1 MSVNK
6 IRLRNLDD
14 EVLKYFRKVTDRIGY
29 DQLNSDVVTQIK
41 NSGGSSSGT
50 VYNDSELRNR
60 LINVE
65 NTMLSKTAAAS
76 IYAAKKDYDTTAV
89 VNTKIDQAKANINS
103 SITNLDNKYIKKE
116 NGSVVESYLSQELIN
131 KINAHTQ
138 SSSSNTDDSVAI
150 GELKIQT
157 NRNAS
162 EITSIKNT
170 LDTRVF
176 MKDDPISIDNLDED
190 LQVMI
195 NNARSVNT
203 LIGIDDLDAV
213 VRRKLDDKTTA
224 VTQNIIDTMARNG
237 DDGQTLIINKVSGQA
252 DTYSVTPKHIVLRDI
267 FVFKMDKTYL
277 DNTIVIKSTDKDDP
291 DEDRTFDSAKTY
303 AQNNGYTYIA
313 DVNRNVL
320 LTRNTS
326 NNTWTEEKP
335 SAEKIYEKLI
345 GCFVFSYPDGAF
357 YYCRKKSGN
366 EFKYNTIEIFNPED
380 YVRQLDID
388 QTIEYF
394 DELETRVEALE
405 KSLKTIQSQVL
416 DNLKEVLSR
425 KLDLESLI
433 DMESTSQP
441 SNAKTGSFWIDPG
454 NTAYIKTDSGWEK
467 VEQA

>member
-76 IYAAKKDYDTTAV
+76 TYAAKKDYDTTAV

-103 SITNLDNKYIKKE
+103 SITNLDSKYIKKE

-170 LDTRVF
+170 LDTRGF
-176 MKDDPISIDNLDED
+176 MKDGPISIDNLDDD

-195 NNARSVNT
+195 NNARSVND
-203 LIGIDDLDAV
+203 LIGIDDLDSV

-224 VTQNIIDTMARNG
+224 GTQNIIDAMARNG

-277 DNTIVIKSTDKDDP
+277 DNTIVIKSTDKDDS

-357 YYCRKKSGN
+357 YYCRKKGGN
-366 EFKYNTIEIFNPED
+366 EFKNNMIEIFNPED

-405 KSLKTIQSQVL
+405 KSLKTIQSQVQ

>member
-76 IYAAKKDYDTTAV
+76 TYAAKKDYDTTAV

-138 SSSSNTDDSVAI
+138 SSGSNTDDSVAI

-162 EITSIKNT
+162 EITNIKNT
-170 LDTRVF
+170 LDAKVF
-176 MKDDPISIDNLDED
+176 MKDNPISIDNLDEN

-195 NNARSVNT
+195 NNARPGHA
-203 LIGIDDLDAV
+203 LIGINDLDSV

-224 VTQNIIDTMARNG
+224 AVQNIIDAMARNG
-237 DDGQTLIINKVSGQA
+237 DDGQTFIVNKVSGQA

-277 DNTIVIKSTDKDDP
+277 DNKIVIKSTDKDNP

-357 YYCRKKSGN
+357 YYCRKKGGN
-366 EFKYNTIEIFNPED
+366 EFKNNTIEIFNPED
-380 YVRQLDID
+380 YVRQIDID

-394 DELETRVEALE
+394 EELETRVEALE
-405 KSLKTIQSQVL
+405 KSLKTIQSQVQ
-416 DNLKEVLSR
+416 DNLKETLSR

-441 SNAKTGSFWIDPG
+441 SNAKTGSFWVDSG
-454 NTAYIKTDSGWEK
+454 NTAYIKTDNGWEK

>member
-41 NSGGSSSGT
+41 NSGGPSSGT

-76 IYAAKKDYDTTAV
+76 TYAAKTDYDTTAV

-103 SITNLDNKYIKKE
+103 SIANLDNKYVKKE
-116 NGSVVESYLSQELIN
+116 NGSIVESYLSQELIN

-138 SSSSNTDDSVAI
+138 PSSSNTDDSVAI

-162 EITSIKNT
+162 EITSIKST

-190 LQVMI
+190 LQIMI
-195 NNARSVNT
+195 NNGRPISA
-203 LIGIDDLDAV
+203 LIGIDDLDPV

-224 VTQNIIDTMARNG
+224 VTQNIIDAMARNG
-237 DDGQTLIINKVSGQA
+237 DDGQTFIINKVPGQA

-267 FVFKMDKTYL
+267 FVFKMDKIYL
-277 DNTIVIKSTDKDDP
+277 DNEIVIKSTDKDDP

-326 NNTWTEEKP
+326 NNTWTEENP

-357 YYCRKKSGN
+357 YYCRKKGGN
-366 EFKYNTIEIFNPED
+366 EFKNNMIEIFNPED
-380 YVRQLDID
+380 YVRQRDID

-405 KSLKTIQSQVL
+405 KGLKTIQSQVQ

>member
-50 VYNDSELRNR
+50 AYNDSELRNR

-65 NTMLSKTAAAS
+65 NTMLSKTVAAS
-76 IYAAKKDYDTTAV
+76 TYAAKKDYDTTAV
-89 VNTKIDQAKANINS
+89 VNTKIDQAKTSINS
-103 SITNLDNKYIKKE
+103 SIANLDNKYIKKE

-138 SSSSNTDDSVAI
+138 SSGSNTDDSVAI

-170 LDTRVF
+170 LDTKVF
-176 MKDDPISIDNLDED
+176 MKDDPISIDNLDEN

-195 NNARSVNT
+195 NNARSSHA
-203 LIGIDDLDAV
+203 LIGINDLDSV

-224 VTQNIIDTMARNG
+224 AVQNIIDAMARDG
-237 DDGQTLIINKVSGQA
+237 DDGQTFIINKVSGQA

-277 DNTIVIKSTDKDDP
+277 DNKIVIKSTDKDDP

-326 NNTWTEEKP
+326 NNTWTEEA
-335 SAEKIYEKLI
+335 SADKVYEKLI
-345 GCFVFSYPDGAF
+345 GCFIFSYPDRAF
-357 YYCRKKSGN
+357 YYCRKKGGN
-366 EFKYNTIEIFNPED
+366 KFENNTIEIFNPED

-394 DELETRVEALE
+394 EELETRVEALE
-405 KSLKTIQSQVL
+405 KSLKTIQSQVQ
-416 DNLKEVLSR
+416 DNLKETLSR

-433 DMESTSQP
+433 DMESASQP
-441 SNAKTGSFWIDPG
+441 DNAKTGSFWVDSG
-454 NTAYIKTDSGWEK
+454 NTAYIKTDNGWEK

>member
-76 IYAAKKDYDTTAV
+76 TYAAKTDYDTTAV

-103 SITNLDNKYIKKE
+103 SIANLDNKYVKKE

-138 SSSSNTDDSVAI
+138 PSSSNTDDSVAI

-162 EITSIKNT
+162 EITSIKST

-190 LQVMI
+190 LQIMI
-195 NNARSVNT
+195 NNGRPISA
-203 LIGIDDLDAV
+203 LIGIDDLDPV

-224 VTQNIIDTMARNG
+224 VTQNIIDAMARNG
-237 DDGQTLIINKVSGQA
+237 DDGQTFIINKVPGQA

-277 DNTIVIKSTDKDDP
+277 DNEIVIKSTDKDDP

-326 NNTWTEEKP
+326 NNTWTEENP

-357 YYCRKKSGN
+357 YYCRKKGGN
-366 EFKYNTIEIFNPED
+366 EFKNNTIEIFNPED
-380 YVRQLDID
+380 YVRQIDIN

-405 KSLKTIQSQVL
+405 KSLKTIQSQVQ

-433 DMESTSQP
+433 DMESASQP

-454 NTAYIKTDSGWEK
+454 NTAYIKTDNGWEK

>member
-1 MSVNK
+1 
-6 IRLRNLDD
+6 
-14 EVLKYFRKVTDRIGY
+14 
-29 DQLNSDVVTQIK
+29 
-41 NSGGSSSGT
+41 
-50 VYNDSELRNR
+50 
-60 LINVE
+60 
-65 NTMLSKTAAAS
+65 
-76 IYAAKKDYDTTAV
+76 
-89 VNTKIDQAKANINS
+89 
-103 SITNLDNKYIKKE
+103 
-116 NGSVVESYLSQELIN
+116 
-131 KINAHTQ
+131 
-138 SSSSNTDDSVAI
+138 
-150 GELKIQT
+150 
-157 NRNAS
+157 
-162 EITSIKNT
+162 
-170 LDTRVF
+170 

-190 LQVMI
+190 LQVTI

-203 LIGIDDLDAV
+203 LIGIDDLDSV

-224 VTQNIIDTMARNG
+224 VTQNIIDAMARNG
-237 DDGQTLIINKVSGQA
+237 DDGQTFIINKISGQAA

-277 DNTIVIKSTDKDDP
+277 DNKIVIKSADKDDP
-291 DEDRTFDSAKTY
+291 DEDRTFDSAKAY

-357 YYCRKKSGN
+357 YYCRKKGGN
-366 EFKYNTIEIFNPED
+366 EFKDNTIEIFNPED

-405 KSLKTIQSQVL
+405 KSLKTIQSQVQA
-416 DNLKEVLSR
+416 NLKETLSR

-441 SNAKTGSFWIDPG
+441 GNAKTGSFWIDSN

-467 VEQA
+467 VKQA